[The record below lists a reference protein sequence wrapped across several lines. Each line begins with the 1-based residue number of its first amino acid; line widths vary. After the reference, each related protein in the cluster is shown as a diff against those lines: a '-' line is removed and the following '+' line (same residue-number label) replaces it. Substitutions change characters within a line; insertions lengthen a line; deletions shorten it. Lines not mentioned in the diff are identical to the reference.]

1 MSKGRVFV
9 VGSANLDRF
18 LYVDAFV
25 RAGETISST
34 SSKEAVGGKGLNQA
48 VAAARAGASTW
59 MVGNLGGDG
68 AAATITEAIAG
79 EENLHRD
86 FLTSQTGPGDEPG
99 TPGTATPTGQAMI
112 QISKDGDNAIVLI
125 AGANATITTEH
136 VTEALESL
144 TSADVVV
151 CQREIPDP
159 VTGYALALAKEKGAT
174 TVLNLAPATV
184 DTSLLAHVDLLI
196 VNETEAATLLGSTPT
211 APEPETA
218 LAGAIHDRF
227 GLSTILTA
235 GPDGAYI
242 AAGGETSHINAITCD
257 VVDTT
262 GAGDAFVG
270 ATAALLAEGAD
281 LARATSYGIAAATAA
296 CTAPGAQG
304 YTQRRRDFD
313 ALLAATADH

>member
-59 MVGNLGGDG
+59 MVGNLGSDG
-68 AAATITEAIAG
+68 AAMTITEAIAG
-79 EENLHRD
+79 EENLHLG

-99 TPGTATPTGQAMI
+99 TPTGQAMI

-136 VTEALESL
+136 VTEALTDL

-151 CQREIPDP
+151 CQREIPDS
-159 VTGYALALAKEKGAT
+159 VTGHALALAKEKGAT
-174 TVLNLAPATV
+174 TVLNLAPATA

-196 VNETEAATLLGSTPT
+196 VNETEAATLLGSESP
-211 APEPETA
+211 ASIPA
-218 LAGAIHDRF
+218 LACAIHDRF

-296 CTAPGAQG
+296 CSAPGAQG
-304 YTQRRRDFD
+304 YTQRRQDFD
-313 ALLAATADH
+313 PLLASNPPQDQ

>member
-59 MVGNLGGDG
+59 MVGNLGSDG
-68 AAATITEAIAG
+68 AAMTITEAIAG

-99 TPGTATPTGQAMI
+99 TPTGQAMI

-159 VTGYALALAKEKGAT
+159 VTGHALALAKEKGAT
-174 TVLNLAPATV
+174 TVLNLAPATA

-235 GPDGAYI
+235 GPAGAYI

-257 VVDTT
+257 VADTT

-270 ATAALLAEGAD
+270 ATVALLAEGAD
-281 LARATSYGIAAATAA
+281 LTRATSYGIAAATAA
-296 CTAPGAQG
+296 CSAPGAQG
-304 YTQRRRDFD
+304 YTQRRQDFD
-313 ALLAATADH
+313 ALLASNPPQDQ

>member
-59 MVGNLGGDG
+59 MVGNLGSDG
-68 AAATITEAIAG
+68 AAMTITEAIAG
-79 EENLHRD
+79 EENLHLD

-99 TPGTATPTGQAMI
+99 TPTGQAMI

-136 VTEALESL
+136 VTEALTNL

-174 TVLNLAPATV
+174 TVLNLAPATA

-196 VNETEAATLLGSTPT
+196 VNETEAATLLGSESP
-211 APEPETA
+211 ASIPA
-218 LAGAIHDRF
+218 LACAIHDRF

-270 ATAALLAEGAD
+270 ATTALLAEGAD
-281 LARATSYGIAAATAA
+281 LTRATSYGIAAATAA
-296 CTAPGAQG
+296 CSAPGAQG
-304 YTQRRRDFD
+304 YTQRRQDFD
-313 ALLAATADH
+313 PLLASNPPQDQ

>member
-1 MSKGRVFV
+1 
-9 VGSANLDRF
+9 
-18 LYVDAFV
+18 
-25 RAGETISST
+25 
-34 SSKEAVGGKGLNQA
+34 
-48 VAAARAGASTW
+48 
-59 MVGNLGGDG
+59 
-68 AAATITEAIAG
+68 
-79 EENLHRD
+79 
-86 FLTSQTGPGDEPG
+86 
-99 TPGTATPTGQAMI
+99 MI
-112 QISKDGDNAIVLI
+112 QISKDGENAIVLI

-151 CQREIPDP
+151 CQREIPDS
-159 VTGYALALAKEKGAT
+159 VTGHALALAKEKGAT
-174 TVLNLAPATV
+174 TVLNLAPATA

-196 VNETEAATLLGSTPT
+196 VNETEAATLLGSESP
-211 APEPETA
+211 ASIPA
-218 LAGAIHDRF
+218 LACAIHARF

-304 YTQRRRDFD
+304 YTQRRQDFD
-313 ALLAATADH
+313 PLLASNPPQDQ

>member
-68 AAATITEAIAG
+68 AAATITTAIEG

-99 TPGTATPTGQAMI
+99 TPTGQAMI

-136 VTEALESL
+136 VTEALTNL

-174 TVLNLAPATV
+174 TVLNLAPATS

-196 VNETEAATLLGSTPT
+196 VNETEAATLLGSESP
-211 APEPETA
+211 ASIPA
-218 LAGAIHDRF
+218 LACAIHDRF

-281 LARATSYGIAAATAA
+281 LTRATSYGIAAATAA

-304 YTQRRRDFD
+304 YTQRCRDFD
-313 ALLAATADH
+313 ALLAATAAH

>member
-68 AAATITEAIAG
+68 AAATITTAIEG
-79 EENLHRD
+79 EENLHLG

-99 TPGTATPTGQAMI
+99 TPTGQAMI

-159 VTGYALALAKEKGAT
+159 VTGHALALAKEKGAT
-174 TVLNLAPATV
+174 TVLNLAPATA

-196 VNETEAATLLGSTPT
+196 VNETEAATLLGSESP

-218 LAGAIHDRF
+218 LACAIHDRF

-257 VVDTT
+257 VADTT

-313 ALLAATADH
+313 AALAATAATTDH

>member
-68 AAATITEAIAG
+68 AAATITEAIEG
-79 EENLHRD
+79 EENLHLG

-99 TPGTATPTGQAMI
+99 TPTGQAMI

-136 VTEALESL
+136 VTEALENL

-235 GPDGAYI
+235 GPAGAYI

-257 VVDTT
+257 VADTT

-304 YTQRRRDFD
+304 YTQRRQDFD
-313 ALLAATADH
+313 AALAATAATADH

>member
-68 AAATITEAIAG
+68 AAATITTAIEG
-79 EENLHRD
+79 EENLHLG

-99 TPGTATPTGQAMI
+99 TPTGQAMI

-159 VTGYALALAKEKGAT
+159 VTGHALALAKEKGAT
-174 TVLNLAPATV
+174 TVLNLAPATA

-235 GPDGAYI
+235 GPAGAYI

-257 VVDTT
+257 VADTT

-304 YTQRRRDFD
+304 YTQRRQDFD
-313 ALLAATADH
+313 AALAATADH

>member
-59 MVGNLGGDG
+59 MVGNLGSDG
-68 AAATITEAIAG
+68 AAMTITEAIAG

-99 TPGTATPTGQAMI
+99 TPTGQAMI

-159 VTGYALALAKEKGAT
+159 VTGHALALAKEKGAT
-174 TVLNLAPATV
+174 TVLNLAPATS

-296 CTAPGAQG
+296 CSAPGAQG
-304 YTQRRRDFD
+304 YTQRRQDFD
-313 ALLAATADH
+313 AALAATAATTDH

>member
-68 AAATITEAIAG
+68 AAATITTAIEG

-86 FLTSQTGPGDEPG
+86 FLTSQTGPSDEPG

-136 VTEALESL
+136 VTEALENL

-151 CQREIPDP
+151 CQREIPDS
-159 VTGYALALAKEKGAT
+159 VTGHALALAKEKGAT

-196 VNETEAATLLGSTPT
+196 VNETEAATLLGSESP
-211 APEPETA
+211 ASIPA
-218 LAGAIHDRF
+218 LACAIHDRF

-296 CTAPGAQG
+296 CSAPGAQG
-304 YTQRRRDFD
+304 YTQRRQDFD
-313 ALLAATADH
+313 PLLASNPPQDQ

>member
-59 MVGNLGGDG
+59 MVGNLGSDG
-68 AAATITEAIAG
+68 AAMTITEAIAG

-99 TPGTATPTGQAMI
+99 TPTGQAMI

-159 VTGYALALAKEKGAT
+159 VTGHALALAKEKGAT
-174 TVLNLAPATV
+174 TVLNLAPATS

-313 ALLAATADH
+313 AALAATAATTDH

>member
-25 RAGETISST
+25 RAGETISSA

-59 MVGNLGGDG
+59 MVGNLGSDG
-68 AAATITEAIAG
+68 AAATITTAIEG

-99 TPGTATPTGQAMI
+99 TTTGQAMI

-151 CQREIPDP
+151 CQREIPDS
-159 VTGYALALAKEKGAT
+159 VTGHAFALAKEKGAT
-174 TVLNLAPATV
+174 TVLNLAPATA

-296 CTAPGAQG
+296 CSAPGAQG
-304 YTQRRRDFD
+304 YTQRRQDFD
-313 ALLAATADH
+313 AALAATAATTDH

>member
-1 MSKGRVFV
+1 MSKSRVFV

-59 MVGNLGGDG
+59 MVGNLGSDG
-68 AAATITEAIAG
+68 AAMTITEAIAG
-79 EENLHRD
+79 EENLHLG

-99 TPGTATPTGQAMI
+99 TPTGQAMI

-136 VTEALESL
+136 VTEALENL

-151 CQREIPDP
+151 CQREIPDS
-159 VTGYALALAKEKGAT
+159 VTGHALALAKEKGAT

-196 VNETEAATLLGSTPT
+196 VNETEAATLLGSESP
-211 APEPETA
+211 ASIPA
-218 LAGAIHDRF
+218 LACAIHDRF

-296 CTAPGAQG
+296 CSAPGAQG
-304 YTQRRRDFD
+304 YTQRRQDFD
-313 ALLAATADH
+313 PLLASNPPQDQ

>member
-68 AAATITEAIAG
+68 AAATITTAIEG
-79 EENLHRD
+79 EENLHLG

-99 TPGTATPTGQAMI
+99 TPTGQAMI

-136 VTEALESL
+136 VTEALENL

-151 CQREIPDP
+151 CQREIPDS
-159 VTGYALALAKEKGAT
+159 VTGHALALAKEKGAT
-174 TVLNLAPATV
+174 TVLNLAPATA

-235 GPDGAYI
+235 GPAGAYI

-257 VVDTT
+257 VADTT

-304 YTQRRRDFD
+304 YTQRRQDFD
-313 ALLAATADH
+313 AALAATAATADH

>member
-68 AAATITEAIAG
+68 AAATITTAIAG
-79 EENLHRD
+79 EENLHLD

-99 TPGTATPTGQAMI
+99 TPTGQAMI

-159 VTGYALALAKEKGAT
+159 VTGHALALAKEKGAT
-174 TVLNLAPATV
+174 TVLNLAPATA

-196 VNETEAATLLGSTPT
+196 VNETEAATLLGSESP
-211 APEPETA
+211 ASIPA
-218 LAGAIHDRF
+218 LACAIHDRF

-270 ATAALLAEGAD
+270 ATTALLAEGAD
-281 LARATSYGIAAATAA
+281 LTRATSYGIAAATAA
-296 CTAPGAQG
+296 CSAPGAQG
-304 YTQRRRDFD
+304 YTQRRQDFD
-313 ALLAATADH
+313 PLLASNPPQDQ

>member
-25 RAGETISST
+25 RVGETISST

-59 MVGNLGGDG
+59 MVGNLGSDG
-68 AAATITEAIAG
+68 AAMTITEAIAG
-79 EENLHRD
+79 EENLHLD
-86 FLTSQTGPGDEPG
+86 FLTSQMGPGDEPG
-99 TPGTATPTGQAMI
+99 TPTGQAMI

-125 AGANATITTEH
+125 AGANATITTQH
-136 VTEALESL
+136 VTEALTSL

-159 VTGYALALAKEKGAT
+159 VTVHALALAKEKGAT
-174 TVLNLAPATV
+174 TVLNLAPATA

-218 LAGAIHDRF
+218 LAIHRRF

-235 GPDGAYI
+235 GPAGAYI

-257 VVDTT
+257 VADTT

-281 LARATSYGIAAATAA
+281 LTRATSYGIAAATAA
-296 CTAPGAQG
+296 CSAPGAQG
-304 YTQRRRDFD
+304 YTQRRQDFD
-313 ALLAATADH
+313 ALLASNPPQDQ

>member
-68 AAATITEAIAG
+68 AAATITTAIEG

-136 VTEALESL
+136 VTEALTNL

-174 TVLNLAPATV
+174 TVLNLAPATS

-196 VNETEAATLLGSTPT
+196 VNETEAATLLGSESP
-211 APEPETA
+211 ASIPA
-218 LAGAIHDRF
+218 LACAIHARF

>member
-59 MVGNLGGDG
+59 MVGNLGSDG
-68 AAATITEAIAG
+68 AAMTITEAIAG

-99 TPGTATPTGQAMI
+99 TPTGQAMI

-159 VTGYALALAKEKGAT
+159 VTGHALALAKEKGAT
-174 TVLNLAPATV
+174 TVLNLAPATA

-218 LAGAIHDRF
+218 LAGAIHRRF

-235 GPDGAYI
+235 GPAGAYI
-242 AAGGETSHINAITCD
+242 AAGGETTHIPAMNCD
-257 VVDTT
+257 VADTT

-270 ATAALLAEGAD
+270 ATVALLAEGAD
-281 LARATSYGIAAATAA
+281 LTRAASYGIAAATAA
-296 CTAPGAQG
+296 CSAPGAQG
-304 YTQRRRDFD
+304 YTQRRQDFD
-313 ALLAATADH
+313 VLLASNPPQDQ

>member
-59 MVGNLGGDG
+59 MVGNLGSDG
-68 AAATITEAIAG
+68 AAMTITEAIAG
-79 EENLHRD
+79 EENLHLD

-99 TPGTATPTGQAMI
+99 TPTGQAMI

-136 VTEALESL
+136 VTEALTNL

-151 CQREIPDP
+151 CQREIPDS
-159 VTGYALALAKEKGAT
+159 VTGHALALAKEKGAT
-174 TVLNLAPATV
+174 TVLNLAPATA

-196 VNETEAATLLGSTPT
+196 VNETEAATLLGSESP
-211 APEPETA
+211 ASIPA
-218 LAGAIHDRF
+218 LACAIHDRF

-296 CTAPGAQG
+296 CSAPGAQG
-304 YTQRRRDFD
+304 YTQRRQDFD
-313 ALLAATADH
+313 PLLASNPPQDQ

>member
-99 TPGTATPTGQAMI
+99 TPTGQAMI

-136 VTEALESL
+136 VTEALENL

>member
-59 MVGNLGGDG
+59 MVGNLGSDG
-68 AAATITEAIAG
+68 AAMTITEAIAG

-99 TPGTATPTGQAMI
+99 TPTGQAMI

-136 VTEALESL
+136 VTEALTNL

-159 VTGYALALAKEKGAT
+159 VTGHALALAKEKGAT
-174 TVLNLAPATV
+174 TVLNLAPATA

-218 LAGAIHDRF
+218 LACAIHDRF

-242 AAGGETSHINAITCD
+242 AAGGETTHIPAMNCD
-257 VVDTT
+257 VADTT

-304 YTQRRRDFD
+304 YTQRRQDFD
-313 ALLAATADH
+313 PLLASNPPQDQ

>member
-68 AAATITEAIAG
+68 AAATITTAIEG

-99 TPGTATPTGQAMI
+99 TPTGQAMI

-136 VTEALESL
+136 VTEALTNL

-174 TVLNLAPATV
+174 TVLNLAPATS

-196 VNETEAATLLGSTPT
+196 VNETEAATLLGSESP
-211 APEPETA
+211 ASIPA
-218 LAGAIHDRF
+218 LACAIHDRF

-281 LARATSYGIAAATAA
+281 LTRATSYGIAAATAA

-304 YTQRRRDFD
+304 YTQRCRDFD

>member
-68 AAATITEAIAG
+68 AAATITTAIEG
-79 EENLHRD
+79 EENLHLG

-99 TPGTATPTGQAMI
+99 TPTGQAMI

-159 VTGYALALAKEKGAT
+159 VTGHALALAKEKGAT
-174 TVLNLAPATV
+174 TVLNLAPATA

-196 VNETEAATLLGSTPT
+196 VNETEAATLLGSESP
-211 APEPETA
+211 ASIPA
-218 LAGAIHDRF
+218 LACAIHDRF

-270 ATAALLAEGAD
+270 ATTALLAEGAD
-281 LARATSYGIAAATAA
+281 LTRATSYGIAAATAA
-296 CTAPGAQG
+296 CSAPGAQG
-304 YTQRRRDFD
+304 YTQRRQDFD
-313 ALLAATADH
+313 PLLASNPPQDQ

>member
-68 AAATITEAIAG
+68 AAATITTAIAG

-99 TPGTATPTGQAMI
+99 TPTGQAMI

-159 VTGYALALAKEKGAT
+159 VTGHALALAKEKGAT
-174 TVLNLAPATV
+174 TVLNLAPATA

-196 VNETEAATLLGSTPT
+196 VNETEAATLLGSESP
-211 APEPETA
+211 ASIPA
-218 LAGAIHDRF
+218 LACAIHDRF

-296 CTAPGAQG
+296 CSAPGAQG
-304 YTQRRRDFD
+304 YTQRCRDFD

>member
-59 MVGNLGGDG
+59 MVGNLGSDG
-68 AAATITEAIAG
+68 AAMTITEAIAG

-99 TPGTATPTGQAMI
+99 TPTGQAMI
-112 QISKDGDNAIVLI
+112 QISKDGENAIVLI

-151 CQREIPDP
+151 CQREIPDS
-159 VTGYALALAKEKGAT
+159 VTGHALALAKEKGAT
-174 TVLNLAPATV
+174 TVLNLAPATA

-196 VNETEAATLLGSTPT
+196 VNETEAATLLGSESP
-211 APEPETA
+211 ASIPA
-218 LAGAIHDRF
+218 LACAIHARF

-304 YTQRRRDFD
+304 YTQRRQDFD
-313 ALLAATADH
+313 PLLASNPPQDQ

>member
-68 AAATITEAIAG
+68 AAATITTAIEG
-79 EENLHRD
+79 EENLHLD

-99 TPGTATPTGQAMI
+99 TPTGQAMI

-159 VTGYALALAKEKGAT
+159 VTGHALALAKEKGAT
-174 TVLNLAPATV
+174 TVLNLAPATA

-235 GPDGAYI
+235 GPAGAYI

-257 VVDTT
+257 VADTT

-304 YTQRRRDFD
+304 YTQRRQDFD
-313 ALLAATADH
+313 AALAATADH

>member
-68 AAATITEAIAG
+68 AAATITTAIEG
-79 EENLHRD
+79 EENLHLG

-99 TPGTATPTGQAMI
+99 TPTGQAMI

-136 VTEALESL
+136 VTEALTDL

-151 CQREIPDP
+151 CQREIPDS
-159 VTGYALALAKEKGAT
+159 VTGHALALAKEKGAT
-174 TVLNLAPATV
+174 TVLNLAPATA

-235 GPDGAYI
+235 GPAGAYI

-257 VVDTT
+257 VADTT

-304 YTQRRRDFD
+304 YTQRRQDFD
-313 ALLAATADH
+313 AALAATAATADH

>member
-59 MVGNLGGDG
+59 MVGNLGSDG
-68 AAATITEAIAG
+68 AAMTITEAIAG

-99 TPGTATPTGQAMI
+99 TPTGQAMI

-151 CQREIPDP
+151 CQREIPDS
-159 VTGYALALAKEKGAT
+159 VTGHALALAKEKGAT
-174 TVLNLAPATV
+174 TVLNLAPATA

-218 LAGAIHDRF
+218 LACAIHDRF

-313 ALLAATADH
+313 AALAATAATTDH

>member
-99 TPGTATPTGQAMI
+99 TPTGQAMI

-151 CQREIPDP
+151 CQREIPDS
-159 VTGYALALAKEKGAT
+159 VTGHALALAKEKGAT
-174 TVLNLAPATV
+174 TVLNLAPATA

-235 GPDGAYI
+235 GPAGAYI

-257 VVDTT
+257 VADTT

-304 YTQRRRDFD
+304 YTQRRQDFD
-313 ALLAATADH
+313 AALAATAATADH